1 MPETLEASIYDL
13 PTGAPLDIVHL
24 DFATGAQSALPARLR
39 DHIEKARQLQ
49 KEWSARFDRI
59 YDEALHQGW
68 DALFLMRQVSFLLE
82 KQRAASERL
91 HPVIAE
97 LRQNVAAHCGGL
109 DAEILELLRIAAD
122 LAFGWITP
130 YQGLSEK
137 LLALAS
143 ARRFVDGKV
152 LRARPVED
160 EIDYGELSREH
171 VIRYPK
177 IRAALAK

>member
-1 MPETLEASIYDL
+1 MPETLEASQYDL
-13 PTGAPLDIVHL
+13 PTGASLDIVHL
-24 DFATGAQSALPARLR
+24 DFATDAQSALR
-39 DHIEKARQLQ
+39 DNIEKGEQLQ
-49 KEWSARFDRI
+49 KEWRARFDRI
-59 YDEALHQGW
+59 YDEALRQGW
-68 DALFLMRQVSFLLE
+68 DAPFLMRQVSFLLE
-82 KQRAASERL
+82 KQRAALERL

-97 LRQNVAAHCGGL
+97 LQQSVVAHRGGL

-143 ARRFVDGKV
+143 ARRFVDGEI
-152 LRARPVED
+152 LRARPVEG

>member
-1 MPETLEASIYDL
+1 MPETLEASQYDL
-13 PTGAPLDIVHL
+13 PTGASLDIVHL
-24 DFATGAQSALPARLR
+24 DFATDAQSALRARLR
-39 DHIEKARQLQ
+39 DHIEKGQQLQ
-49 KEWSARFDRI
+49 KDWSARFDRI
-59 YDEALHQGW
+59 YDEALRHGW
-68 DALFLMRQVSFLLE
+68 DAPFLVRQVSFLLE
-82 KQRAASERL
+82 KQRAALERL

-97 LRQNVAAHCGGL
+97 LQQSVVAHRGGL

-152 LRARPVED
+152 LRARPVEG
-160 EIDYGELSREH
+160 EIDYGELRREH
-171 VIRYPK
+171 IIRYPK